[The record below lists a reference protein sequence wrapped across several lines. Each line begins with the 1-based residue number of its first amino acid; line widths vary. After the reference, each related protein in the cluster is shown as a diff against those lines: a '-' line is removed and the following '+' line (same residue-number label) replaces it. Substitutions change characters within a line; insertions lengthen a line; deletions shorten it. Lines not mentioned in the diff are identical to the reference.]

1 MASFA
6 ARKSARTSLCAA
18 VALLALT
25 AGTAHAQ
32 SLGYDTGDSVS
43 ADDGADSGHDRGSD
57 RGRDRAGGGD
67 RRGEGHSARGAGSGV
82 RTKITPYLEVA
93 QSVLAELSPG
103 NDVVTYSTVAAGVDM
118 QLAGRRTEGAV
129 SVRYERRFSESGRNG
144 VGGRSGGSG
153 DTISGLARVKH
164 DLIPR
169 TLAIEAGGLAAR
181 TRVEAGGGASLNA
194 LANSDAVS
202 QVYSVYAG
210 PALSTHA
217 GVVGINA
224 SYNVGYTK
232 VESPHSLQ
240 VVPGQPLVDVFDHS
254 VAQAAQ
260 VSAGVKPGDVLPIGL
275 TASAGYAQ
283 EDISNLDQRVRE
295 KRAGLQAT
303 LPITMDVALVGDV
316 GWDDVVVSSRD
327 AVRDASGNPV
337 RGSDGRYKTDKS
349 QARKIAYDTGGFTWD
364 VGVMWRPSR
373 RTSLSAF
380 VGRRYDSTTYYGSFS
395 YAPNARSSLS
405 INVFDG
411 ISGFGSS
418 VGNAVR
424 ELPTDFEVTRNPF
437 SGDVSGCAIGEK
449 SGGCVNGVLGSVS
462 SSVFRGRGINA
473 TYGFSVGHLKMGVG
487 AGYTRRKFIG
497 ARGTVLAS
505 ANGTVDE
512 NFYVSGGVSGQ
523 IDRNSSFGVAVY
535 DSWYKS
541 GRTSLG
547 DVNSYGING
556 TYSRQIAERLQGTAA
571 IGLDGVNRKVVEDQ
585 LIASGL
591 VGLRYSF

>member
-1 MASFA
+1 MASFP
-6 ARKSARTSLCAA
+6 ARISARTGLCAA
-18 VALLALT
+18 VALLALA

-32 SLGYDTGDSVS
+32 SMSYDTGDSVS
-43 ADDGADSGHDRGSD
+43 ADDGAEGGSDRGSD
-57 RGRDRAGGGD
+57 RAGRGE

-82 RTKITPYLEVA
+82 RTRITPYLEVA

-103 NDVVTYSTVAAGVDM
+103 NDVLTYSTVAAGVDM

-129 SVRYERRFSESGRNG
+129 SVRYERRFSESGGSNGRN
-144 VGGRSGGSG
+144 GGSG

-194 LANSDAVS
+194 LANSDSVS
-202 QVYSVYAG
+202 QVYSLYAG

-232 VESPHSLQ
+232 VESPKSLQ
-240 VVPGQPLVDVFDHS
+240 VAPGQPLVDVFDHS
-254 VAQAAQ
+254 VAHAAQ

-295 KRAGLQAT
+295 YRAGVQAT
-303 LPITMDVALVGDV
+303 LPVTTDLALVGDV
-316 GWDDVVVSSRD
+316 GWNDVEVSSRD
-327 AVRDASGNPV
+327 AVRDGTGAPV
-337 RGSDGRYKTDKS
+337 RGSDGRFKTDKS
-349 QARKIAYDTGGFTWD
+349 QARKIAYETDGLTWD

-462 SSVFRGRGINA
+462 SSVFRGRGVNA
-473 TYGFSVGHLKMGVG
+473 TYGFNVGRLKMGIG

-497 ARGTVLAS
+497 ARGTVLAA

-512 NFYVSGGVSGQ
+512 NFYVSGGVSGE

-541 GRTSLG
+541 GRSALA
-547 DVNSYGING
+547 DVNSYGANA

-571 IGLDGVNRKVVEDQ
+571 IGLDGINREAIEDQ

-591 VGLRYSF
+591 IGLRYSF